1 LNTLTPRS
9 RGPSP
14 AVRILVAARS
24 SETAERINAL
34 LRQAGIAVQCQ
45 RVGTLAEV
53 ENALDH
59 DHPELVVIA
68 ADDRVV
74 SLEAIASLRA
84 RTRPS
89 VPVLL
94 LLDTVNESSMTTAL
108 EAGAQDVVS
117 TAHERRLALVATRE
131 LRAFRAERALES
143 SVAASREFQRAL
155 ATLRDGST
163 DAIAEVVEGIIVAA
177 NPAWLELFGY
187 TELGSLAGLPLLD
200 VIATRSHGALK
211 GALAAAT
218 EGHWPDE
225 AVHLLALKA
234 DGSTTPV
241 EVFLSAGAHE
251 DGEPDITLRIAIAPR
266 QDRAL
271 EERLGEAIRTDP
283 TTGLLHRPHLV
294 AALKERIAAPP
305 AGGVRAILVVQLD
318 HPEAIA
324 SRTGPLAAETFIGE
338 FARIVRAELLPGDI
352 GGRLTASSLLLLTD
366 RGNRA
371 DVEAFAAH
379 LVAHLAEHPFRIEE
393 TPLSITATVGIGLVP
408 SHATGPEQ
416 AVRDAVEAVR
426 IGRLAGGNRLELVS
440 SDPIASADEAEDT
453 AARTLKSALMHN
465 RLRLLRQPVA
475 SLIGKDPGLYDV
487 LVRID
492 DEAGREILP
501 AEFLVTA
508 ARHDLVR
515 TIDRWVVGAALS
527 VASVEEMGGLFVRL
541 SADSL
546 RDRSLET
553 WLSQQITQIGVDP
566 SRLCIEITQSMATEL
581 PQDTAELRE
590 GLRRIGARFAIEHVS
605 IATDARAQIANLKPD
620 FVKIDGSL
628 MQGLSTRPD
637 RQNEIRMIADAA
649 RVVSAQTIAE
659 RVEDASTMAALW
671 QLGVQFI
678 QGYYVQK
685 PESLV
690 LG

>member
-1 LNTLTPRS
+1 LNTLPARS
-9 RGPSP
+9 REPSP
-14 AVRILVAARS
+14 AVRILVAARHG
-24 SETAERINAL
+24 ETAERINAL
-34 LRQAGIAVQCQ
+34 LRRAGIASQCHS
-45 RVGTLAEV
+45 RATLADV
-53 ENALDH
+53 ENAIASDR
-59 DHPELVVIA
+59 PELIFIA

-74 SLEAIASLRA
+74 PLEAIAGLRA
-84 RTRPS
+84 RTRPAI
-89 VPVLL
+89 PVLL
-94 LLDTVNESSMTTAL
+94 LLETVNESSMTTAL

-117 TAHERRLALVATRE
+117 TTHERRLALVATRE

-155 ATLRDGST
+155 ASLRDGST

-177 NPAWLELFGY
+177 NPAWLDLFGY
-187 TELGSLAGLPLLD
+187 GELGSLAGLPLLD

-218 EGHWPDE
+218 DGHWPNE
-225 AVHLLALKA
+225 PLHLLALKA

-241 EVFLSAGAHE
+241 EVFLSAGA
-251 DGEPDITLRIAIAPR
+251 DNNGEPDITLRIAIAPR
-266 QDRAL
+266 QDRAF
-271 EERLGEAIRTDP
+271 EERLGEALRTDP

-294 AALKERIAAPP
+294 AALKERTATPP
-305 AGGVRAILVVQLD
+305 GGGVRAILVVQLD
-318 HPEAIA
+318 HPETIA
-324 SRTGPLAAETFIGE
+324 SRTGPLAADTFIGE
-338 FARIVRAELLPGDI
+338 FARVVRAELLPDDL
-352 GGRLTASSLLLLTD
+352 GGRFTASSLLLLTE
-366 RGNRA
+366 RGNLA
-371 DVEAFAAH
+371 DVDAFAAH
-379 LVAHLAEHPFRIEE
+379 LVAHLAQHPFRVED
-393 TPLSITATVGIGLVP
+393 TDLSITVTVGIGLV
-408 SHATGPEQ
+408 SIQATGPEQ

-426 IGRLAGGNRLELVS
+426 IGRLAGGNRLELVAS
-440 SDPIASADEAEDT
+440 PSVAASDEPEDA

-475 SLIGKDPGLYDV
+475 SLVGEEPGLYDV

-501 AEFLVTA
+501 AQFLVTA
-508 ARHDLVR
+508 ARHGLVR
-515 TIDRWVVGAALS
+515 TIDRWVIGAALS
-527 VASVEEMGGLFVRL
+527 VANVEAMEGLFVRL
-541 SADSL
+541 SQDSL

-553 WLSQQITQIGVDP
+553 WLAQQVTQIGVDP
-566 SRLCIEITQSMATEL
+566 SRLCIEIPQAMATEL

-590 GLRRIGARFAIEHVS
+590 ALRRIGARFAIEHVS
-605 IATDARAQIANLKPD
+605 VATDARAQISALKPD